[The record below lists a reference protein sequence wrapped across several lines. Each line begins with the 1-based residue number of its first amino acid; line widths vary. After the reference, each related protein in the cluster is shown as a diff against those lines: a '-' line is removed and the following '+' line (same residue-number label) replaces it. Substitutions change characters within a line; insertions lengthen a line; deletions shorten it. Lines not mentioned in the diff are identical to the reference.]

1 MSAKYTSF
9 QWAEVKSQSCM
20 LSWNGHCFVFLQK
33 TDGNSQALV
42 VPFLAQA
49 GRYSDLDVVV
59 QQTLLLQES
68 MSFRKLPKYLWKRG
82 ETSFLV
88 EGSCTACDV
97 HAVLQLRTSPQPL
110 EDVFLPYHQLFQALR
125 LARFCTWSA
134 ELSPSFPSMWKLP
147 LHPKWAGGIAISVLV
162 HRCLRHKGNG
172 HTMHVI
178 QVPCAK

>member
-49 GRYSDLDVVV
+49 GRCSDLDVVV

-82 ETSFLV
+82 GTSFLV

-134 ELSPSFPSMWKLP
+134 ETVAFFSFNVKVTTSPKM
-147 LHPKWAGGIAISVLV
+147 GGWDCNFCVGSQMLE
-162 HRCLRHKGNG
+162 
-172 HTMHVI
+172 T
-178 QVPCAK
+178 